1 MILNSVQPL
10 SLDPALTPKQAD
22 LPGDDLTLNEV
33 FAALLW
39 QIQSGQDQQRGADL
53 TSANASHPAY
63 ALDAATAEKMQAA
76 MKEIVAAL
84 QQWVDA
90 AQENPSADG
99 RQELEQ
105 LNTILAKMQSF
116 FAVSLKEDRQQEI
129 DSLDTPLPESGVP
142 DFGGDMVAN
151 FAAVTASEMRDI
163 LAGETQQP
171 SVLRTKVLNALQQL
185 EKLLQQRLQALGGQP
200 VPQGTTQQ
208 DGVIGAL
215 TQADNALN
223 EAEAALNSRVL
234 TGLAGDEDD
243 VFRQAAGRFSLDEVK
258 AQVKARLAELK
269 VYLQNERMSLTQL
282 TQTTQQ
288 AQTEGVDSLL
298 QISQAQ
304 FRAGES
310 ALSGIVSHA
319 LVSAQLLVGREPV
332 NLSMAPSAQGA
343 MGLMQQAMEGA
354 DLSGQ
359 AQQGDD
365 QGTLMNQGSG
375 ERGAAVGS
383 GRLLAPITLPLRHPQ
398 WREQLAQRVMVL
410 AQSNQNLAQIRLHPA
425 HLGPIQ
431 IKLKM
436 DADSGVQV
444 SLHAHHALTREAIE
458 QAVPRLRELFQQ
470 QGLMLGDV
478 TVQPDEQ
485 GHAQAFAQARREQS
499 GHSAQA
505 ATTETEQ
512 SSHDAQHQ
520 RTVIYRIDGLVDQFV

>member
-10 SLDPALTPKQAD
+10 SLDPALIPKQAD

-84 QQWVDA
+84 QQWVGA

-142 DFGGDMVAN
+142 DFEGDMVAN

-208 DGVIGAL
+208 DGVVDAL
-215 TQADNALN
+215 TQEGIA
-223 EAEAALNSRVL
+223 
-234 TGLAGDEDD
+234 
-243 VFRQAAGRFSLDEVK
+243 FQF
-258 AQVKARLAELK
+258 K
-269 VYLQNERMSLTQL
+269 V
-282 TQTTQQ
+282 
-288 AQTEGVDSLL
+288 
-298 QISQAQ
+298 
-304 FRAGES
+304 GET

-319 LVSAQLLVGREPV
+319 LASAQLLVGREPV

-398 WREQLAQRVMVL
+398 WGEQLAQRVMVL